1 MGVFIFYIRRKAEE
15 QAEEQSLEMFEE
27 TREK

>member
-15 QAEEQSLEMFEE
+15 QTEEQSLEMFEE